1 MCVYHFVIR
10 QMGQDLKVK
19 VENKISCMLGGKSRI
34 VVVRRVGAPNG
45 GAIFK
50 KEGNDLV
57 LIFPTAS

>member
-1 MCVYHFVIR
+1 
-10 QMGQDLKVK
+10 MGKDLKVK

-34 VVVRRVGAPNG
+34 VVVRRAGAPNG

-57 LIFPTAS
+57 LIFPAAS